1 MGGRLSTTLSP
12 STGRILSCSSPCS
25 RVAVSMNLAIWSL
38 RVPSSDI
45 PGEKER
51 GGGRE
56 GGRRE
61 GERGEREREGGREGG
76 RKRGRERGRERRA
89 SELYHNDIAILSL
102 GMLN

>member
-61 GERGEREREGGREGG
+61 GERGEREGGRDGGREEE
-76 RKRGRERGRERRA
+76 RKREREGEK
-89 SELYHNDIAILSL
+89 SK
-102 GMLN
+102 